1 MRSRT
6 IIFAGGG
13 TAGHVQPALA
23 VARTWQLENPHDR
36 IVFLGTSSGLERSLV
51 PQSGFELE
59 LITRVRVPRTVS
71 PSILSAPFQ
80 LWRAVSESRRVL
92 KGADVL
98 IGFGGYVCAP
108 AYIAAAIKKIPIVI
122 HEANAKPGWA
132 NRLGAALTQFLA
144 VGTPIGNGKF
154 ATALI
159 TGIPLRADIA
169 ELLSENRNSDERTW
183 VELKGREKKYFGF
196 PPQYPLVLIIG
207 GSQGSQA
214 INAVVAASKDEI
226 NQKSVSILHA
236 VGGSNAPSPSSELY
250 KSVSYID
257 EMARAYVAADLVIA
271 RSGAITCSE
280 VRALGKFA
288 IFVPLAIGNGEQM
301 VNAQDL
307 VAIGRAIVVSQES
320 FTPRWL
326 VDNIST
332 MIRKSLESE
341 AGVDY
346 GDLDAARK
354 ITALMTHALEN
365 SGR

>member
-1 MRSRT
+1 MKSRT

-23 VARTWQLENPHDR
+23 VARTWKIENPNDR
-36 IVFLGTSSGLERSLV
+36 IIFIGTSSGLETSLV

-59 LITRVRVPRTVS
+59 LITRVRVPRKVS
-71 PSILSAPFQ
+71 PSVLRVPFQ
-80 LWRAVSESRRVL
+80 LWRAVTESRRIL
-92 KGADVL
+92 MNADLL

-132 NRLGAALTQFLA
+132 NRLGALFTESLA
-144 VGTPIGNGKF
+144 VGNPVLAGKF

-169 ELLSENRNSDERTW
+169 ELLSENRNTDEQTW
-183 VELKGREKKYFGF
+183 VERKSSEKKHFGF
-196 PPQYPLVLIIG
+196 QPHNPLVLIIG

-214 INAVVAASKDEI
+214 INAVVAATKDEI
-226 NQKSVSILHA
+226 NQKSISILHA
-236 VGGSNAPSPSSELY
+236 VGGTNALAPSTEMY

-280 VRALGKFA
+280 VRALGKFT

-307 VAIGRAIVVSQES
+307 VEREIAMVISQES

-326 VDNIST
+326 MDNIST
-332 MIRKSLESE
+332 VIRQNSTKAAEVEYS
-341 AGVDY
+341 
-346 GDLDAARK
+346 DLDAAKK
-354 ITALMTHALEN
+354 IIALMAHAIEN
-365 SGR
+365 SKG